1 MTIQINL
8 FETDDTISGI
18 PEGIECKDCGVF
30 QPISQFQV
38 MQSGEIKRKC
48 RTCARDQA
56 STVARLRKE
65 NPYPDE
71 DYCCPICNRH
81 MNEIAKHGQQKLQV
95 WVLDHCH
102 DTETFR
108 GWVCFNCN
116 TGLGGFKDNLTITE
130 NAVNYLRKHQA
141 KVTNETVNTGHRDEQ
156 CPRHDLA
163 LCNAGC

>member
-1 MTIQINL
+1 MQITL
-8 FETDDTISGI
+8 FEEDDIVSGI

-48 RTCARDQA
+48 RTCSRDQA
-56 STVARLRKE
+56 QTVARLRKE

-71 DYCCPICNRH
+71 NYCCPICERH
-81 MNEIAKHGQQKLQV
+81 MDEIARHGQQKLQV

-116 TGLGGFKDNLTITE
+116 TGLGGFKDNLTITQ
-130 NAVNYLRKHQA
+130 NAVQYLYQHKL
-141 KVTNETVNTGHRDEQ
+141 KVIKNETSDTGHRDQ
-156 CPRHDLA
+156 QQSQHDLD
-163 LCNAGC
+163 CCDSGC